1 MEDSYRRIAIDILTT
16 FETDNKTL
24 KEIFNLKLKN
34 KNLSDV
40 IKNRCRVTVN
50 EVMRLRGILDVFIV
64 KFSSRPIKNIQLDAL
79 TILRIASYEMLFD
92 VLIPNFAAVHSSVE
106 LGKTIVNKKAG
117 SFINAVLR
125 NLDRDQNKKPLSI
138 NNILDNYS
146 EFGYPKWLVKK
157 WKKKYGVNKT
167 KKLCRYFLNN
177 VPMHIRLSKEFRGS
191 DNFIKI
197 LNNYNIEVKQNNFFP
212 NYFEIIKGQ
221 KNILS
226 TKLFKEGHISI
237 QDPAAGAVI
246 RLLDPKE
253 GDLILDVCAAPGT
266 KSLFLAE
273 EVGPNGFIRASD
285 KNIYRVS
292 EGESDLNRTMKKNI
306 KWSVLDACKDKFP
319 LTKKILIDVPCTGT
333 GVLSRRP
340 DIKWRLKEKDINKM
354 STTQFS
360 ILSHM
365 SNFLLPGGIIVYSTC
380 SLEPEENQLIINKFL
395 NEKENF
401 TLIPSDSFLS
411 KQWVDSNGFF
421 MSIPYLTKS
430 DAIFGAVL
438 MKKNEEV

>member
-1 MEDSYRRIAIDILTT
+1 MDNSYRLIAIDILTT
-16 FETDNKTL
+16 FETDKKTL

-34 KNLSDV
+34 KNLSSV
-40 IKNRCRVTVN
+40 TKNRCRVTVN
-50 EVMRLRGILDVFIV
+50 EVMRLKGILDFFIL
-64 KFSSRPIKNIQLDAL
+64 KFSSRPIKNIQLNVL
-79 TILRIASYEMLFD
+79 NILRIASYEMLFD
-92 VLIPNFAAVHSSVE
+92 DLIPNFAAVHSAVD
-106 LGKTIVNKKAG
+106 LGKTIVNKKVG

-125 NLDRDQNKKPLSI
+125 NLDRDQSKKPLSI
-138 NNILDNYS
+138 NNILDIYY
-146 EFGYPKWLVKK
+146 EFGFPNWLVKK
-157 WKKKYGVNKT
+157 WEKQYGANKT

-177 VPMHIRLSKEFRGS
+177 VSMHIRISREVI
-191 DNFIKI
+191 DNNNFIKI
-197 LNNYNIEVKQNNFFP
+197 LNDYNIKIKENNFFP
-212 NYFEIIKGQ
+212 NYFKIIKGQ

-226 TKLFKEGHISI
+226 TKLFKEGQISI

-246 RLLDPKE
+246 RLLDPKK

-273 EVGPNGFIRASD
+273 EVGPNGSIRASD

-292 EGESDLNRTMKKNI
+292 EGELDLNRTMKKNI
-306 KWSVLDACKDKFP
+306 KWSVLDACKDTFP
-319 LTKKILIDVPCTGT
+319 LSKKILIDAPCTGT

-340 DIKWRLKEKDINKM
+340 DIKWRLKEKDIKKM
-354 STTQFS
+354 SIIQFS
-360 ILSHM
+360 ILNHM

-380 SLEPEENQLIINKFL
+380 SLEPEENQLLINKFL
-395 NEKENF
+395 KEKDEF
-401 TLIPSDSFLS
+401 SLISCDRFLS

-438 MKKNEEV
+438 MKNT